1 MESKHP
7 TLRRV
12 SGTVLPQRQIVSIG
26 SRIPAGGGM
35 AEAHQVE
42 HAPEADLREKGLS
55 RNSLGVFGSVVLG
68 ISSVAPAYTL
78 SATIGILV
86 TQAGYKTALVIIAG
100 FLPMFFAAYAYREL
114 NKVVPDCGTSFTWT
128 SKAFGPYVGWIG
140 GWAAILAT
148 AIVLSNLAGV
158 AVEFFYQL
166 LGDIFHSPSLG
177 SLWENHAIN
186 IATCLTFLGIATW
199 VSYRGITTT
208 EKVQF
213 ILVGF
218 QLTMLLVFSVV
229 AVVKATSGDGFSW
242 KTAVTATPDLPIP
255 AEHLANLWFSPAGL
269 TLSAFIA
276 GLSGSIFAFWG
287 WDTCLTVNEESKG
300 STKTPGRAALLTVL
314 SILLTYLIVS
324 IAAVMF
330 AGIGTEG
337 IGLGND
343 KIAHNVF
350 GALAEPVLGNPWHT
364 LLYLAVLAS
373 SVASL
378 ITTFLPSSRTMLGMA
393 TYKALPAR
401 FGAIH
406 PRYLTPSYATVT
418 AGLVAG
424 VFYAVMMLLSENALT
439 DTIYSLGIMICFYY
453 GLTAFACIWFFRREL
468 FSSASSVIFKFL
480 FPLLGGMGLFAVLM
494 VTLHDSASP
503 EYGSGASVFGV
514 GLVLVLGLGLILL
527 GLALM
532 LVWRAREPAFFRGET
547 LRHDTPTVVAE

>member
-1 MESKHP
+1 
-7 TLRRV
+7 
-12 SGTVLPQRQIVSIG
+12 
-26 SRIPAGGGM
+26 M
-35 AEAHQVE
+35 AETH
-42 HAPEADLREKGLS
+42 HAPEVDLQEKGLS
-55 RNSLGVFGSVVLG
+55 RNSLGLFGSVVLG
-68 ISSVAPAYTL
+68 ISCVAPAYTL

-86 TQAGYKTALVIIAG
+86 TQAGHKTAVVIIAG

-140 GWAAILAT
+140 GWAAVLAT

-158 AVEFFYQL
+158 AVEFLYQL
-166 LGDIFHSPSLG
+166 LGDIFGSPHLG
-177 SLWENHAIN
+177 SLWENHAVN
-186 IATCLTFLGIATW
+186 VVTCMCFLAGATW
-199 VSYRGITTT
+199 VAYRGITTT
-208 EKVQF
+208 ERVQF

-218 QLTMLLVFSVV
+218 QLSMLLIFAVV
-229 AVVKATSGDGFSW
+229 AITKSR
-242 KTAVTATPDLPIP
+242 TAP
-255 AEHLANLWFSPAGL
+255 AGMDFGWDWFSPAGL

-300 STKTPGRAALLTVL
+300 SDKTPGRAALLTVL
-314 SILLTYLIVS
+314 SILLTYLLVS
-324 IAAVMF
+324 IASVMF
-330 AGIGTEG
+330 AGTGTEG
-337 IGLGND
+337 TGLGNP

-364 LLYLAVLAS
+364 LVYLAVLAS
-373 SVASL
+373 SLASL

-406 PRYLTPSYATVT
+406 PRYLTPSYATVA
-418 AGLVAG
+418 AGVVAG
-424 VFYAVMMLLSENALT
+424 GFYAVLMLLSENALT

-468 FSSASSVIFKFL
+468 FVNVSSVVFKL
-480 FPLLGGMGLFAVLM
+480 LCPLLGGVGLFTVLI

-503 EYGSGASVFGV
+503 EYGSGASIFGV
-514 GLVLVLGLGLILL
+514 GLVLILGLGLILL
-527 GLALM
+527 GLVLM
-532 LVWRAREPAFFRGET
+532 LVWRSVQPAFFHGET
-547 LRHDTPTVVAE
+547 LQHDTATVID